1 MSQLLDMVFSPDDTI
16 LIGGDEPPA
25 FNASDEEMLGETLPP
40 RSYQRNLEELDAL
53 LGSVGSMGFGLLGED
68 GKMTDAEGNV
78 IEDDSDDDA
87 DEESDD
93 E

>member
-1 MSQLLDMVFSPDDTI
+1 
-16 LIGGDEPPA
+16 
-25 FNASDEEMLGETLPP
+25 MLGETLPP

-78 IEDDSDDDA
+78 IEDDSDDDVDA
-87 DEESDD
+87 ESDD